1 MRRARNS
8 HIVLTAGGT
17 GGHMFPAQA
26 LARALLARGQP
37 VALITD
43 RRGAGFGPELPQA
56 ETYRISAGALLGGS
70 AFKKLSGVASLAM
83 GYFQAKRLLRELDA
97 SAVIGF
103 GGYASVPAAFAAS
116 RLGIRVVLHEQN
128 AVMGRAN
135 RLLAKRATVIATCFA
150 EVEALQPGPQ
160 TRVVLTGNPV
170 RPAIA
175 ALARRPYPVPGE
187 GDRLRLLVTGGSQ
200 GAKVF
205 NEVVPAAICRLPE
218 HLRRRLQISQ
228 QVPGGALDAVAA
240 RYRECG
246 VEASLAPFIEDMPE
260 RLAAAHLAIC
270 RAGASTT
277 AELTV
282 AGRPAI
288 LVPYPFAADDH
299 QTANAHA
306 MTEAGGGWLL
316 PQSSLTADRLAE
328 RLISLLA
335 TPALLAHAARC
346 ARAIAHDDAA
356 ERLADVVCGL
366 AGSNGGTDNE
376 DGDEAERGRPG
387 KEEAA

>member
-1 MRRARNS
+1 MSRLRSS
-8 HIVLTAGGT
+8 HIVLSAGGT

-26 LARALLARGQP
+26 LARALIARGQS

-56 ETYRISAGALLGGS
+56 DTYRISAGALLGGS
-70 AFKKLSGVASLAM
+70 PVKKLEGVLSLAM
-83 GYFQAKRLLRELDA
+83 GYFQAKRLLRELGA
-97 SAVIGF
+97 SAVVGF

-116 RLGIRVVLHEQN
+116 RLGLRVVLHEQN
-128 AVMGRAN
+128 AVIGRAN
-135 RLLAKRATVIATCFA
+135 RLLARRASVIATSFP
-150 EVEALQPGPQ
+150 EVAALQPGPQ
-160 TRVVLTGNPV
+160 TRIVLTGNPV

-175 ALARRPYPVPGE
+175 ALGRRPYPVPGE

-200 GAKVF
+200 GARVF

-218 HLRRRLQISQ
+218 HMRRRLQITQ

-240 RYRECG
+240 RYRACG
-246 VEASLAPFIEDMPE
+246 VDASLAPFIEDMPE
-260 RLAAAHLAIC
+260 RLAAAHMAIC
-270 RAGASTT
+270 RAGASTM

-299 QTANAHA
+299 QTANARA
-306 MTEAGGGWLL
+306 LTEAGGGWLL
-316 PQSSLTADRLAE
+316 PQSSLTPDRLAE

-346 ARAIAHDDAA
+346 ARTIAHDDAA
-356 ERLADVVCGL
+356 ERLADVVCNL
-366 AGSNGGTDNE
+366 SDSNGGESEHDK
-376 DGDEAERGRPG
+376 PG
-387 KEEAA
+387 KEAAA